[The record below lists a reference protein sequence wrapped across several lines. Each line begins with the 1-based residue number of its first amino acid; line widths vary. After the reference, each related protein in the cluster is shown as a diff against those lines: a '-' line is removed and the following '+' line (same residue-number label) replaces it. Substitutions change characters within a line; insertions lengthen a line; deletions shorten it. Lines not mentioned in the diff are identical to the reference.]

1 MRSIVFLMKGFKIKI
16 NEFKIEL
23 EFVLL
28 KFHEYLN
35 FRSNFLAPILLKPL
49 EWIFEKVLCL
59 NLCKNII
66 KI

>member
-16 NEFKIEL
+16 NEFKIEI

-35 FRSNFLAPILLKPL
+35 FPSILLKPL
-49 EWIFEKVLCL
+49 EWIFKKVLCS
-59 NLCKNII
+59 NLYKNII